1 MQRTRGIRLLI
12 LVAIG
17 LGLSCSLALADK
29 WPLPQ
34 KQEFYSPNRM
44 FSFEVVPRKLESQL
58 KYFEDMSQGKKNAG
72 SSPGGA
78 TNQCRGSLYRI
89 ESGNRR
95 TMVWSS
101 PLSNDVAPVDAL
113 VTDSGDFVITFDNWH
128 SVGYGDDV
136 LAIYGSGGTLVHK
149 YSLEDLLG
157 RDVKRVLK
165 SVSSRWWEGDKPERK
180 IDETKKILVVRAVM
194 KLHFFDTQN
203 EGDGV
208 LLKQD
213 AQPESR
219 EIRIDLRTG
228 QIVR

>member
-1 MQRTRGIRLLI
+1 MHRNGRIRFLI

-17 LGLSCSLALADK
+17 LGFSYSLALADK

-34 KQEFYSPNRM
+34 KQEFYSPHKR

-58 KYFEDMSQGKKNAG
+58 RYFVDKSKGKKNAG
-72 SSPGGA
+72 SPPGGA
-78 TNQCRGSLYRI
+78 TNRCRGRLYRI
-89 ESGNRR
+89 ESDNRR

-101 PLSNDVAPVDAL
+101 LLSNDVAPVDAL
-113 VTDSGDFVITFDNWH
+113 VTDAGDFVVTFDNWH

-136 LAIYGSGGTLVHK
+136 VAIYGSGGKLVHK

-194 KLHFFDTQN
+194 KLHFFDTHS
-203 EGDGV
+203 EGDRV

-219 EIRIDLRTG
+219 EIRIDLRAG
-228 QIVR
+228 QIVP